1 MEFVKLECPNCH
13 AQLNIEN
20 GLDEFFCQFCGTRI
34 LLDGQNPVLIQAK
47 VEMHK
52 TDTEAELEKARLQHE
67 FEVMKYKKE
76 QERSENRN
84 VALGLLFFWLFLFV
98 VFAIVAYHT

>member
-13 AQLNIEN
+13 ARLNIEN
-20 GLDEFFCQFCGTRI
+20 ELDEVFCQYCGTKI

-52 TDTEAELEKARLQHE
+52 TDTEAELEKVRLQHE

-98 VFAIVAYHT
+98 AFAIVAYHT